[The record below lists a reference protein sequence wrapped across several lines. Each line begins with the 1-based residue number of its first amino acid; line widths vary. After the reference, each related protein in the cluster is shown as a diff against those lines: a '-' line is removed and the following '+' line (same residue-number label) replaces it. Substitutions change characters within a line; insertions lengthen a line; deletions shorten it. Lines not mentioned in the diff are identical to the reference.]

1 MKLTKKYT
9 LQEKQLTVIL
19 KALEQYKVVASNKD
33 ERKIAETSAKEMR
46 ECAGWRAGTFHKNPN
61 DDYPSDRPEDRMQ
74 QWKDRMNN
82 PAECKSGVCD

>member
-1 MKLTKKYT
+1 
-9 LQEKQLTVIL
+9 
-19 KALEQYKVVASNKD
+19 
-33 ERKIAETSAKEMR
+33 MR

-61 DDYPSDRPEDRMQ
+61 DDYPSDRPEDRLQ